1 MATRE
6 GTWRYRDRFGDA
18 FGRTYFR
25 RFGPGVA
32 SSIGIGTYLGD
43 PTDAVDD
50 RYRES
55 IRVALESGVNHVDTA
70 SNYRCG
76 RSERVVGEALSE
88 AAVDRESVVV
98 ASKAGFVPFDGE
110 RPDDPAAY
118 VRETFLETGIL
129 SADDLVHGSHAIA
142 PAFIEAML
150 DRSLDAIGVETID
163 CYYVHNPE
171 TQLAERSPEA
181 VYDALETAFER
192 LERRRLAGDIGGYG
206 VATWDAFRVPPDHD
220 AALSLP
226 AIIERAERA
235 AATVD
240 ADAHGF
246 RAVQLPFNVRMAD
259 AFTRATQPAPGS
271 DGTDDEATIDGTDE
285 DATSSGGSAENERD
299 ETGRWSLLECA
310 HEAGIDV
317 VTSASIGQG
326 SLAEPGAIPEP
337 IADRLAGETPA
348 QRAINFARS
357 APGVTSALV
366 GARDPDHVRENVAAG
381 TFDPL
386 GANAFDAV
394 FE

>member
-6 GTWRYRDRFGDA
+6 GTWRYRERFGDA

-32 SSIGIGTYLGD
+32 SSVGIGTYLGD

-55 IRVALESGVNHVDTA
+55 IRLALESGVNHVDTA

-118 VRETFLETGIL
+118 VREEFLETGIL

-142 PAFIEAML
+142 PGFIETML

-171 TQLAERSPEA
+171 TQLAERSPEE

-220 AALSLP
+220 SALSLP

-235 AATVD
+235 AATVG
-240 ADAHGF
+240 ADDHGF

-259 AFTRATQPAPGS
+259 AFTRPTQP
-271 DGTDDEATIDGTDE
+271 
-285 DATSSGGSAENERD
+285 TSSADADRC
-299 ETGRWSLLECA
+299 SLLERA
-310 HEAGIDV
+310 HKAGVDV
-317 VTSASIGQG
+317 VTSASLGQG

-337 IADRLAGETPA
+337 IADQLAGETPA

-357 APGVTSALV
+357 APGVTTALV